1 MVIVIDTCVIVAGLR
16 SRQDGS
22 NRLLQLVSQGHLRPL
37 VTTPLF
43 LDYEAVLKRPESQL
57 ATGLGLAQIDVFLGA
72 LASACHGVETHYR
85 WRPQLR
91 DSADEM
97 VLECVVNGSADYL
110 VTFNQKDYGSSDK
123 QFGYELVTPGRFC
136 RSMINYEQK
145 QLSAE
150 ITALGEGRR

>member
-1 MVIVIDTCVIVAGLR
+1 MLWDMVIVIDTCVIVAGLR
-16 SRQDGS
+16 SRQGGS

-43 LDYEAVLKRPESQL
+43 LEYEAVLKRPENQL

-97 VLECVVNGSADYL
+97 VLECVVNGAADYL
-110 VTFNQKDYGSSDK
+110 ITFNLKDFGSSDK
-123 QFGYELVTPGRFC
+123 QFGYELVTPGRFLQE
-136 RSMINYEQK
+136 YD
-145 QLSAE
+145 QL
-150 ITALGEGRR
+150 

>member
-16 SRQDGS
+16 SRQGGS

-43 LDYEAVLKRPESQL
+43 LEYEAVLKRPENQL
-57 ATGLGLAQIDVFLGA
+57 ATGLGLAQIDAFLGA
-72 LASACHGVETHYR
+72 LASACHGVQTHYR

-97 VLECVVNGSADYL
+97 VLECVVNGAADYL
-110 VTFNQKDYGSSDK
+110 ITFNLKDFGSSDK
-123 QFGYELVTPGRFC
+123 QFGYELVTPGRFLQE
-136 RSMINYEQK
+136 YD
-145 QLSAE
+145 QL
-150 ITALGEGRR
+150 